1 MINEWV
7 EFCAYTG
14 TVSYTASKKSDTTWL
29 GRFTFATILEFEGM
43 SRILTVL
50 ARGYLFHGKDGAVIS
65 GDPHDRVDHARRALC
80 AWCSVPEDGKRV
92 QDKEWQFQTDFSE
105 LHPEFPELV
114 DADGVGW
121 FLRHVLRAADFMLTH
136 PEKVRSTSLKYA
148 EVIQSKF
155 AAAWRSKVMQ
165 YQIPIFASQTKG
177 AWTLRFDDV
186 LADALELGPLRREGP
201 ELPLELTEKV
211 KEAIARLKAAGENL
225 PTVFETETAIAFL
238 YFRKMNCDF
247 VVLET
252 GLGGEL
258 DATNIVK
265 NTVCAVFA
273 TISRDHLGVIGNTLE
288 EIAQTKAGIIKNGC
302 AVVSAQQ
309 KETVSEILK
318 KRAEASDCSYRE
330 ADLSRFLVEKEDYHG
345 IRFSYKEYKNLR
357 GSLAGE
363 CQIANLATAL
373 EVIRTLNALGISV
386 PETAVRK
393 GLEET
398 RWPGRFTFLMEHP
411 VFLVDGAHNEDAAQK
426 LRMSMERYFPGRR
439 LILILGVFKDK
450 EYEKIASILCPLAQ
464 QVYTVDLPNVERT
477 LPAEK
482 LAECAKK
489 YCRQTAAA
497 GRIEDAVEKAMKAA
511 ERAGQRTADSEASA
525 ADGEP
530 VILACGSLSYLG
542 DVIRLVEKSYGTRT
556 RGTGKEEK

>member
-1 MINEWV
+1 MTYKEARVYLDEMSKYGSVLGLDTIRGLLRELGNPQESLKFIHIAGTNGKGSV
-7 EFCAYTG
+7 LAYT
-14 TVSYTASKKSDTTWL
+14 S
-29 GRFTFATILEFEGM
+29 TILSEAGY
-43 SRILTVL
+43 RIGRYVSPT
-50 ARGYLFHGKDGAVIS
+50 VIS
-65 GDPHDRVDHARRALC
+65 YLERIQMNGR
-80 AWCSVPEDGKRV
+80 WI
-92 QDKEWQFQTDFSE
+92 SE
-105 LHPEFPELV
+105 EEF
-114 DADGVGW
+114 A
-121 FLRHVLRAADFMLTH
+121 
-136 PEKVRSTSLKYA
+136 
-148 EVIQSKF
+148 
-155 AAAWRSKVMQ
+155 
-165 YQIPIFASQTKG
+165 
-177 AWTLRFDDV
+177 
-186 LADALELGPLRREGP
+186 
-201 ELPLELTEKV
+201 ELTEKV
-211 KEAIARLKAAGENL
+211 KEAIARLKAAGESL

-464 QVYTVDLPNVERT
+464 QVYTVDLPNAERT

-489 YCRQTAAA
+489 YCLQTAAA

-511 ERAGQRTADSEASA
+511 ERAGQRTADSETSA
-525 ADGEP
+525 AEGEP

-542 DVIRLVEKSYGTRT
+542 DVIRLVEKSYETRM
-556 RGTGKEEK
+556 RGTGKERK

>member
-1 MINEWV
+1 MTYKEARVYLDEMSKYGSVLGLDTIRGLLRELGNPQESLKFIHIAGTNGKGSV
-7 EFCAYTG
+7 LAYT
-14 TVSYTASKKSDTTWL
+14 S
-29 GRFTFATILEFEGM
+29 TILSEAGY
-43 SRILTVL
+43 RIGRYVSPT
-50 ARGYLFHGKDGAVIS
+50 VIS
-65 GDPHDRVDHARRALC
+65 YLERIQMNGR
-80 AWCSVPEDGKRV
+80 WI
-92 QDKEWQFQTDFSE
+92 SE
-105 LHPEFPELV
+105 EEF
-114 DADGVGW
+114 A
-121 FLRHVLRAADFMLTH
+121 
-136 PEKVRSTSLKYA
+136 
-148 EVIQSKF
+148 
-155 AAAWRSKVMQ
+155 
-165 YQIPIFASQTKG
+165 
-177 AWTLRFDDV
+177 
-186 LADALELGPLRREGP
+186 
-201 ELPLELTEKV
+201 ELTEKV

-288 EIAQTKAGIIKNGC
+288 EIAQT
-302 AVVSAQQ
+302 
-309 KETVSEILK
+309 K

-450 EYEKIASILCPLAQ
+450 EYEKIVSILCPLAQ

>member
-1 MINEWV
+1 MK
-7 EFCAYTG
+7 FLQ
-14 TVSYTASKKSDTTWL
+14 KL
-29 GRFTFATILEFEGM
+29 GKALMLPVAVLPICGILMGIGYFLCPATMQGGDIEGVRNLIGLFLVKAGGALIDNMAILFVIGVGVGM
-43 SRILTVL
+43 SEKNDGTGGIAALASWLMMTTLLSTGFVTTIMPSIADSATKTLAFDKIANPFIGILAGVIGSLCYNRFKDTKL
-50 ARGYLFHGKDGAVIS
+50 PDWLSFFSGKRCVAIIAGVVSPTVIS
-65 GDPHDRVDHARRALC
+65 YLERIQMNGR
-80 AWCSVPEDGKRV
+80 WI
-92 QDKEWQFQTDFSE
+92 SE
-105 LHPEFPELV
+105 EEF
-114 DADGVGW
+114 A
-121 FLRHVLRAADFMLTH
+121 
-136 PEKVRSTSLKYA
+136 
-148 EVIQSKF
+148 
-155 AAAWRSKVMQ
+155 
-165 YQIPIFASQTKG
+165 
-177 AWTLRFDDV
+177 
-186 LADALELGPLRREGP
+186 
-201 ELPLELTEKV
+201 ELTEKV

>member
-1 MINEWV
+1 MTYKEARVYLDEMSKYGSVLGFDTIRGLLRELGNPQESLKFIHIAGTNGKGSV
-7 EFCAYTG
+7 LAYT
-14 TVSYTASKKSDTTWL
+14 S
-29 GRFTFATILEFEGM
+29 TILSEAGY
-43 SRILTVL
+43 RIGRYVSPT
-50 ARGYLFHGKDGAVIS
+50 VIS
-65 GDPHDRVDHARRALC
+65 YLERIQMNGR
-80 AWCSVPEDGKRV
+80 WI
-92 QDKEWQFQTDFSE
+92 SE
-105 LHPEFPELV
+105 EEF
-114 DADGVGW
+114 A
-121 FLRHVLRAADFMLTH
+121 
-136 PEKVRSTSLKYA
+136 
-148 EVIQSKF
+148 
-155 AAAWRSKVMQ
+155 
-165 YQIPIFASQTKG
+165 
-177 AWTLRFDDV
+177 
-186 LADALELGPLRREGP
+186 
-201 ELPLELTEKV
+201 ELTEKV

-411 VFLVDGAHNEDAAQK
+411 VFLVDGAHNEDGVEKFVETAVHFQK
-426 LRMSMERYFPGRR
+426 DYPLTLLFSAVDDKDYTDMIRT
-439 LILILGVFKDK
+439 ILG
-450 EYEKIASILCPLAQ
+450 KISFHHVIVT
-464 QVYTVDLPNVERT
+464 QVGGYRKV
-477 LPAEK
+477 PAEK
-482 LAECAKK
+482 LAEIFREKGCPTAEACEDVEEAFKKALAAK
-489 YCRQTAAA
+489 
-497 GRIEDAVEKAMKAA
+497 GEDGMLFCV
-511 ERAGQRTADSEASA
+511 
-525 ADGEP
+525 
-530 VILACGSLSYLG
+530 GSLYLVG
-542 DVIRLVEKSYGTRT
+542 EIKTLILQGV
-556 RGTGKEEK
+556 GK

>member
-1 MINEWV
+1 MTYKEARVYLDEMSKYGSVLGLDTIRGLLRELGNPQESLKFIHIAGTNGKGSV
-7 EFCAYTG
+7 LAYT
-14 TVSYTASKKSDTTWL
+14 S
-29 GRFTFATILEFEGM
+29 TILSEAGY
-43 SRILTVL
+43 RIGRYVSPT
-50 ARGYLFHGKDGAVIS
+50 VIS
-65 GDPHDRVDHARRALC
+65 YLERIQMNGR
-80 AWCSVPEDGKRV
+80 WI
-92 QDKEWQFQTDFSE
+92 SE
-105 LHPEFPELV
+105 EEF
-114 DADGVGW
+114 A
-121 FLRHVLRAADFMLTH
+121 
-136 PEKVRSTSLKYA
+136 
-148 EVIQSKF
+148 
-155 AAAWRSKVMQ
+155 
-165 YQIPIFASQTKG
+165 
-177 AWTLRFDDV
+177 
-186 LADALELGPLRREGP
+186 
-201 ELPLELTEKV
+201 ELTEKV

-450 EYEKIASILCPLAQ
+450 EYERSHRFFARWHSRFIQLIFRMWSVHCRQKSLQ
-464 QVYTVDLPNVERT
+464 SV
-477 LPAEK
+477 
-482 LAECAKK
+482 AKK